1 MAHFE
6 EVSKETDGI
15 YQASS
20 HDQRTQVTLGNRHAI
35 IRIMMKNQFI
45 YIQIGITEMEK
56 TIRLV
61 FRERGVNDIQH
72 TMKSRKFCFHPI
84 C

>member
-6 EVSKETDGI
+6 EVSKETNGI

-56 TIRLV
+56 IS
-61 FRERGVNDIQH
+61 D
-72 TMKSRKFCFHPI
+72 
-84 C
+84 